1 MPILPAQWFGASYIA
16 TAQTSTDKARGW
28 NKRGTQGLQS
38 YMTLFYSE
46 NCAGCGGFQPQDRIF
61 NVMFLPSQHRTTY
74 CTYYRVLYSMYILAQ
89 AYLWRLLYISFIG
102 GIQSWAVVL
111 YVCMYVCLR
120 CTVILIFENSL

>member
-1 MPILPAQWFGASYIA
+1 MICAHTVNPVVYIA

-46 NCAGCGGFQPQDRIF
+46 NCAGCGGLQPQDRIF
-61 NVMFLPSQHRTTY
+61 NVMFPPSERRTTY
-74 CTYYRVLYSMYILAQ
+74 LLQGTVLYVLAQ

-102 GIQSWAVVL
+102 GIQNWAVVL
-111 YVCMYVCLR
+111 YVCMYAFAVLS
-120 CTVILIFENSL
+120 F